1 MKKIFTL
8 TLSLIF
14 FSFSFAQQFTRAD
27 TLRGSDGEGRN
38 WWDVVHYDL
47 HVNFNISDSTISGY
61 NVISFNSAEGS
72 HKYFQI
78 DLQSPLVI
86 DSVILDFGLR
96 IRKRP
101 GLPPER
107 WNVSSQRWK
116 MEVVQEGNA
125 WFVMLDGRKPEN
137 LRPAVMTIADTAT
150 FVPNMTVY
158 YHGKPRIA
166 RNPPWDGG
174 LVWKKDNWG
183 NPWVTVACQGLG
195 ASVWYPCK
203 DYQGDEPDNGAT
215 MHFTAPDSLMI
226 VSNGRMKDSVDNKNG
241 THTISWEVVNPINNY
256 NISPYIGK
264 YVHFGEIYDGEE
276 GPLTMD
282 YWVLDSNLSKAK
294 TQFTDA
300 PRMMKAFEYW
310 FGPYAFYKD
319 GYKLVETPH
328 LGMEHQSAVAYGN
341 RYRNGYLGR
350 DLSGS
355 GWGLKWDFIIVHE
368 SGHEWFGNNIT
379 TKDIADM
386 WVHEGF
392 TNYSEALFTEYYYG
406 KEAGSDYV
414 VGLRKNIRNDKP
426 VIGFYGV
433 NNEGSGDMYYKGA
446 NMIHTIRQVIDNDEK
461 FRAILRGLNQVFRR
475 QTVTG
480 KMVEDYISS
489 QAGIDFSPVFHQ
501 YLKTVKIPELEYKTV
516 DGKLWY
522 RWNNAVDD
530 FKMPVRVFND
540 AGTLVWLYPTN
551 EFAEAPS
558 GVSTIKVDKNFYV
571 KSREIK
577 N

>member
-1 MKKIFTL
+1 MKKISTL
-8 TLSLIF
+8 CLSLIIIF
-14 FSFSFAQQFTRAD
+14 FAQAQNFTRAD

-38 WWDVVHYDL
+38 WWDIVHYDL
-47 HVNFNISDSTISGY
+47 HVKFNIEDSTISGY
-61 NVISFNSAEGS
+61 NVIRFNYENING
-72 HKYFQI
+72 KYFQI
-78 DLQSPLVI
+78 DLQEPLVI
-86 DSVILDFGLR
+86 DSVILDLGLR
-96 IRKRP
+96 IMRRP
-101 GLPPER
+101 DLPSDR
-107 WNVSSQRWK
+107 WPVVSQRRK
-116 MEVVQEGNA
+116 LRLVQEGNA
-125 WFVMLDGRKPEN
+125 WFAMMEGSTPEPKRRIVVKPE
-137 LRPAVMTIADTAT
+137 DTT
-150 FVPNMTVY
+150 GFVPNITVY

-166 RNPPWDGG
+166 RQPPWDGG
-174 LVWKKDNWG
+174 VIWKKDNNG

-203 DYQGDEPDNGAT
+203 DYQGDEPDKGAT

-226 VSNGRMKDSVDNKNG
+226 VSNGRMKDSVNNGDG

-264 YVHFGEIYDGEE
+264 YTHFGEVYDGEE

-282 YWVLDSNLSKAK
+282 YWVLDYNVEKAK
-294 TQFTDA
+294 SQFADA

-310 FGPYAFYKD
+310 FGPYAFYAD
-319 GYKLVETPH
+319 GYKLVEAPH

-341 RYRNGYLGR
+341 RFANGYLGR

-355 GWGLKWDFIIVHE
+355 GWGMKWDFIIIHE

-414 VGLRKNIRNDKP
+414 VGIRKNIANRKP
-426 VIGFYGV
+426 IVGFYGV

-446 NMIHTIRQVIDNDEK
+446 NMIHTIRQIIDNDEK
-461 FRAILRGLNQVFRR
+461 FRAILRGLNQEFRR

-480 KMVEDYISS
+480 KQVQDYINRES
-489 QAGIDFSPVFHQ
+489 GMDFTAVFKQ
-501 YLKTVKIPELEYKTV
+501 YLKTIDIPVLEYKNEN
-516 DGKLWY
+516 GKLVY
-522 RWNNAVDD
+522 RWANVVEGFA
-530 FKMPVRVFND
+530 MPVKVIND
-540 AGTLVWLYPTN
+540 SGAPVWLYPTS
-551 EFAEAPS
+551 EFSVAPK
-558 GVSTIKVDKNFYV
+558 VLSTIKVDRNFYV
-571 KSREIK
+571 FTKELTD
-577 N
+577 